1 VAEELFQIK
10 RGDKTTPD
18 LSDPEALKE
27 RLKRINPEDFG
38 KYSL

>member
-1 VAEELFQIK
+1 MK
-10 RGDKTTPD
+10 RGDKETPD